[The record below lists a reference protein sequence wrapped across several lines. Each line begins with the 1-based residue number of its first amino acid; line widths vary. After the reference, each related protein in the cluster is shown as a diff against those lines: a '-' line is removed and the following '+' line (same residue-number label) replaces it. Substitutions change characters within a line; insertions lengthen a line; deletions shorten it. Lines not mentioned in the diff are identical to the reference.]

1 LMKLIYILTIFQ
13 VLTSSLFAVCAGNS
27 LGACSQSQAQSIPPS
42 VTCAI
47 DAVALTDA
55 AQNAA
60 SVKRTSFA
68 QIPVRFNHNGGPTLT
83 YTARLT
89 GLSSADSGTS
99 ITESECEGSLTAF
112 FNKAEL
118 KTLNISVFQVEINRT
133 IPSQIPL
140 QIVFDNLPPVI
151 TIQRVFPGTGI
162 EEGQGLEYSAG
173 TTYFTSQDI
182 FLRAR
187 VVDPAPAQDPEKL
200 SVQIISG
207 LSIKPPPVP
216 GDTQNPGSFAFPLN
230 LGSEPEG
237 EYDLRIAGLDSTS
250 ELFEDGSPANISD
263 GILLRV
269 VLDKTDPVL
278 TRLELIKNP
287 QTENQT
293 VENIP
298 GVFIKSGRVRV
309 RASFSEKMGRPPTLQ
324 IQQQGNGVGTPP
336 DQPLIATFDS
346 QLFDVDPKTV
356 EYEFSPLV
364 GPFDTGPVTFTFLA
378 DGTDLAGRPLD
389 LSQGALR
396 GGVVERAVIVDTVP
410 PDLNRIDPSQPGE
423 VRTLP
428 NNNERVA
435 KDRFPTQLTL
445 IVRDYNLPTD
455 IDLGTTGDN
464 ALLRQT
470 GDASQVDF
478 SKILDEG
485 SDSAD
490 KGIKIELID
499 PNQAPIVGT
508 LVTQPPNGLIY
519 LLPDLELIYPQ
530 GGGLAPEGTYTVRV
544 TLLDKVGNESLE
556 TFFFEVDNT
565 DISSESIKV
574 SLLPEA
580 DGSEFQAD
588 SPNPLLVNPITATAI
603 PETPDLIDLSTLT
616 AVNTLTGFKVCS
628 TDSSFDLTR
637 SLRSVEIKARLNG
650 PDTVARTLN
659 STGSAN
665 LAVQNNTCGSGG
677 EISFTVSADQSKAFP
692 NLQAFPN
699 PSQPGPNIDA
709 GTRDPRFGQFD
720 GPYLVEIRAQ
730 DDAGNESNA
739 ITKEFLLD
747 TTQPYTEGTF
757 PLDNSKI
764 ASPLRHISAVLVDP
778 HPPRVLTFDT
788 TGHVNFG
795 SGISVDRS
803 SLKITLR
810 TPYQNQVLSR
820 SDLFLP
826 DGTLRSKLTFTH
838 VPNSIDPTRPGF
850 NPQDDAFRV
859 LLEFVN
865 SSVNVS
871 ALPEDGSADGIY
883 EIEVVPVDNAGNSVN
898 PAVNGDASS
907 GWSQF
912 PQAERRN
919 RPVEV
924 TRSFFFLLDSIAP
937 SLEIDNEPG
946 QPPTETLNVNGRNF
960 GLSGKTRDLSARG
973 EAGKGGSG
981 IDRVEFEVV
990 YQTMDGELVPEVA
1003 GSQTTNPKRN
1013 PILTGQLANLSP
1025 ILDSSRDPHTSST
1038 RPMDPSSYNNIELE
1052 ERSFTIQGLFPPQN
1066 EVIGAAD
1073 NTSGKQAN
1081 YFLRIYSYD
1090 LAGNK
1095 TRETLQLNLQFGT
1108 IPGPDLLKPEFNE
1121 YFTRGVVSFEWRPVS
1136 NATEY
1141 ILHISEPGGVESTH
1155 SVLPN
1160 GSNNPIFQKVF
1171 SREGEYQWF
1180 VVARDSVGN
1189 DGTASIPRK
1198 FFMDRTAPAIEL
1210 LTWLDPSPESSGRFT
1225 IGQFRLQ
1232 IRFTERLENAPEVSF
1247 RPFLASLS
1255 KQVVVTDHFSGE
1267 IWEGIA
1273 TVPATATASWD
1284 GIATL
1289 EVARAVDLAGNLMV
1303 EDRSHRFEIDT
1314 GPSYEV
1320 KFFENPVFQTEV
1332 VFVIR
1337 SSERLALPPV
1347 LFSPQGVTVIS
1358 NTLVKIGDQSYSAIL
1373 KLGSLGSLREGKIQI
1388 TGTDL
1393 LGNAST
1399 RSVVFP
1405 LSQVAPSGGASLS
1418 SSRLSL
1424 SIPEGGA
1431 IPGKSIA
1438 IFPRDE
1444 IVSDISDSLVS
1455 KSRST
1460 TGLKRIKG
1468 LEVLHPSNLVLSLP
1482 ASISLDLGSKLKPH
1496 QGIFLET
1503 STGLKFLKAQDMKSR
1518 QALFKTTGFGK
1529 LAIYEDRIAPIIEL
1543 PEIEDSLYLQSRNP
1557 QIDFTVRDL
1566 QSGVEPGSI
1575 AVRLGQKEL
1584 QIQSG
1589 ENGQVRASYAG
1600 FLARGTHSLEV
1611 SAQDNL
1617 GNKTQVRSAVLVAGP
1632 IRLQARTYPNP
1643 ARDFVVIR
1651 YNLSRGA
1658 KRVNL
1663 RIYDAADSLV
1673 FSSSSEN
1680 DLDLTLN
1687 RNANAFEWNLEST
1700 EGQMV
1705 SNGVYICQVQVWD
1718 HQGHWDRTRM
1728 KIAVLR

>member
-1 LMKLIYILTIFQ
+1 VTLPDATQ
-13 VLTSSLFAVCAGNS
+13 NSSD
-27 LGACSQSQAQSIPPS
+27 I
-42 VTCAI
+42 
-47 DAVALTDA
+47 
-55 AQNAA
+55 
-60 SVKRTSFA
+60 KRTSFT
-68 QIPVRFNHNGGPTLT
+68 QVPVRFNHTGGPGLT

-99 ITESECEGSLTAF
+99 IPSPECEGSLTAF
-112 FNKAEL
+112 FNQSEL
-118 KTLNISVFQVEINRT
+118 KTLNIRVLQAELNRDVT
-133 IPSQIPL
+133 SLAPL
-140 QIVFDNLPPVI
+140 SIVFDNLPPVI
-151 TIQRVFPGTGI
+151 NIQRVFPGTGV

-173 TTYFTSQDI
+173 TTYFTSQDVFI
-182 FLRAR
+182 RAR

-216 GDTQNPGSFAFPLN
+216 GDSQNPGTFGFPLN
-230 LGSEPEG
+230 LGGEPEG
-237 EYDLRIAGLDSTS
+237 EYELRIAGLDSTS
-250 ELFEDGSPANISD
+250 ELFDDGSPANVSE
-263 GILLRV
+263 GALLRV
-269 VLDKTDPVL
+269 VLDKKDPVL

-287 QTENQT
+287 QTQNQT

-309 RASFSEKMGRPPTLQ
+309 RASFSEEMGRPPTLQ

-336 DQPLIATFDS
+336 DQPLVATFDS
-346 QLFDVDPKTV
+346 ELFAVDPETV

-364 GPFDTGPVTFTFLA
+364 GPFDTGPVTFTFL
-378 DGTDLAGRPLD
+378 DNGTDLAGRPLD

-410 PDLNRIDPSQPGE
+410 PDLNRVDPGQPGE

-428 NNNERVA
+428 RNNERVA
-435 KDRFPTQLTL
+435 KNDFPSQLTL

-455 IDLGTTGDN
+455 IDLGTTGDDS
-464 ALLRQT
+464 LLRGT

-485 SDSAD
+485 SSSSD
-490 KGIKIELID
+490 KGVKVELID
-499 PNQAPIVGT
+499 PNQAPILGT
-508 LVTQPPNGLIY
+508 LGTQPPNGLIY
-519 LLPDLELIYPQ
+519 LLPDVDKLYPQ

-544 TLLDKVGNESLE
+544 TLLDKVGNEGLE

-565 DISSESIKV
+565 DISPESIKV
-574 SLLPEA
+574 SLLPEP

-588 SPNPLLVNPITATAI
+588 SSNPLLVNPITAKEI
-603 PETPDLIDLSTLT
+603 PETPDLVDLSTLT
-616 AVNTLTGFKVCS
+616 AVNALTGFKVCS

-665 LAVQNNTCGSGG
+665 LAVQNNACGSGG
-677 EISFTVSADQSKAFP
+677 EISFTVSSDQSQAFP

-699 PSQPGPNIDA
+699 PSQPGPNIDP

-720 GPYLVEIRAQ
+720 GPYLVEVKAQ
-730 DDAGNESNA
+730 DDAGNESEE
-739 ITKEFLLD
+739 IRKEFLLD
-747 TTQPYTEGTF
+747 TTQPFTEGTF
-757 PLDNSKI
+757 PADNSKI

-778 HPPRVLTFDT
+778 HPPRVLTFDE

-810 TPYQNQVLSR
+810 TPYQSQILSR
-820 SDLFLP
+820 SDLFRP
-826 DGTLRSKLTFTH
+826 DGILRSKLTFTH

-850 NPQDDAFRV
+850 DPRDDAFRV

-865 SSVNVS
+865 SSTNVA

-883 EIEVVPVDNAGNSVN
+883 EIEVVPVDNAGNSVD

-907 GWSQF
+907 GWSTF

-919 RPVEV
+919 RPAEV
-924 TRSFFFLLDSIAP
+924 TKIFFFLLDSIAP
-937 SLEIDNEPG
+937 SLEIDSDPG
-946 QPPTETLNVNGRNF
+946 QAPTEILKVNGRSF
-960 GLSGKTRDLSARG
+960 TLTGKTRDLSARQ

-981 IDRVEFEVV
+981 IDRVEYEVV

-1003 GSQTTNPKRN
+1003 GSQTTNPKKN
-1013 PILTGQLANLSP
+1013 PILQGQLASLSP
-1025 ILDSSRDPHTSST
+1025 ILDPSHDPHTSST
-1038 RPMDPSSYNNIELE
+1038 RPMDPSSYNNIDLE
-1052 ERSFTIQGLFPPQN
+1052 ERSWTINGLLPPQK
-1066 EVIGAAD
+1066 EVIGAGD
-1073 NTSGKQAN
+1073 NTTGKQAN

-1090 LAGNK
+1090 LAGNR
-1095 TRETLQLNLQFGT
+1095 TRESLQLNLQFGQ
-1108 IPGPDLLKPEFNE
+1108 IPGPDLLAPEFNE
-1121 YFTRGVVSFEWRPVS
+1121 YFTRGVVRFEWRPVT
-1136 NATEY
+1136 NAAEY
-1141 ILHISEPGGVESTH
+1141 ILHLSEPSGVESTH

-1160 GSNNPIFQKVF
+1160 GVNNPSFQKVF
-1171 SREGEYQWF
+1171 SKEGEYQWY
-1180 VVARDSVGN
+1180 VTARDSVGN
-1189 DGTASIPRK
+1189 DGGASIPRK
-1198 FFMDRTAPAIEL
+1198 FFMDRTVPQIEL

-1232 IRFTERLENAPEVSF
+1232 IRFSEKLDSAPEVSF
-1247 RPFLASLS
+1247 KPFLASLA
-1255 KQVVVTDHFSGE
+1255 KQIVVTDHFSGE
-1267 IWEGIA
+1267 IWEGVA

-1289 EVARAVDLAGNLMV
+1289 EVAQARDLAGNLMTA
-1303 EDRSHRFEIDT
+1303 DQSHHFEIDT

-1337 SSERLALPPV
+1337 SSEKLSLAPV
-1347 LFSPQGVTVIS
+1347 LFSPQGVSVIS
-1358 NTLVKIGDQSYSAIL
+1358 NSLVKIGDQSYSAIF
-1373 KLGSLGSLREGKIQI
+1373 KLGAPGSLQEGQIQI

-1393 LGNAST
+1393 LGNSST

-1405 LSQVAPSGGASLS
+1405 LTQVSPSGGVNLS

-1424 SIPEGGA
+1424 SIPAGGA
-1431 IPGKSIA
+1431 IPGKSVA

-1444 IVSDISDSLVS
+1444 IGSTSSGSQAS
-1455 KSRST
+1455 KSRAT

-1468 LEVLHPSNLVLSLP
+1468 LEVLHPSGLVLNRP
-1482 ASISLDLGSKLKPH
+1482 ASVSVELSSALKPH
-1496 QGIFLET
+1496 QGVFLESSKGLRYLKPQELT
-1503 STGLKFLKAQDMKSR
+1503 SRKALLTTTGLGS
-1518 QALFKTTGFGK
+1518 
-1529 LAIYEDRIAPIIEL
+1529 LAIYEDRIPPLIEL
-1543 PEIEDSLYLQSRNP
+1543 QDGEDSLTLQSRNP
-1557 QIDFTVRDL
+1557 QINFTVQDL

-1575 AVRLGQKEL
+1575 QARLGHKDLE
-1584 QIQSG
+1584 IQVMKDS
-1589 ENGQVRASYAG
+1589 QMRASYSG
-1600 FLARGTHSLEV
+1600 FLARGSHSLEI
-1611 SAQDNL
+1611 SARDNL
-1617 GNKTQVRSAVLVAGP
+1617 GNESLIRSAVSVAGP
-1632 IRLQARTYPNP
+1632 IRLQAQTYPNP
-1643 ARDFVVIR
+1643 ARDYVVIR

-1658 KRVNL
+1658 KRVHL
-1663 RIYDAADSLV
+1663 RIYDASDSLV

-1687 RNANAFEWNLEST
+1687 RNTNAFEWDLASAD
-1700 EGQMV
+1700 GQRV
-1705 SNGVYICQVQVWD
+1705 ANGVYICQVQAWD
-1718 HQGHWDRTRM
+1718 HQGHWDRARI
-1728 KIAVLR
+1728 KIAVLK